1 MAMKAGGDGELNAEI
16 NVTPL
21 VDVMLVLLIIFM
33 IAAPMMNTGVS
44 LELPQV
50 TAQNIDDPE
59 GKLVLSIAPDG
70 KIFLGGTPVLWSE
83 LEQKLKTNDRVKKES
98 ALYVEGAKTLP
109 YEKIIIAMAV
119 AKNAGVMRVMML
131 TEPVD
136 TLHLGELDKNA
147 GPAPTSK

>member
-1 MAMKAGGDGELNAEI
+1 MAMKAGGDGELNADI

-33 IAAPMMNTGVS
+33 ITAPMMNTGVS

-50 TAQNIDDPE
+50 TAQNIEDPQ
-59 GKLVLSIAPDG
+59 GKLVLSIAKDG

-83 LEQKLKTNDRVKKES
+83 LEQKLKTNERVQKES
-98 ALYVEGAKTLP
+98 AIYVEGDKSLA
-109 YEKIIIAMAV
+109 YEKILIAMAV

-136 TLHLGELDKNA
+136 TLHLIELDKNVIETHA
-147 GPAPTSK
+147 SK